1 MKSILLYAH
10 GIRLASQLGVAQ
22 MVSGHTAANTPFN
35 IKINGT
41 NRSVTSDENGYFEL
55 DLTGVTLTSL
65 REMFYNNT
73 ILTDVTLDID
83 TSQVTD
89 MYDMFYN
96 CQNVTTI
103 NGLDTLDT
111 SNVTNM
117 GRMFFNCEK
126 WENFEDVS
134 GWDTSSVTDMD
145 RTFLICSKITNLDF
159 LSGWDT
165 SSVTTMYGMF
175 DSCDGLVDATGI
187 SGWDTGNVEA
197 FDYMF
202 STCANL
208 TSVDINGWDMSSAL
222 TINSMFLSCNALK
235 FMDLSDWN
243 ILNTTGFSN
252 FCPDLNTLTIL
263 YDSTIFKSA
272 IVTGIPN
279 INWID
284 VGAHTIS
291 GFTTNT
297 DSITLKINGTN
308 NTVTPNSNKY
318 FYYDVPS
325 GTTLTSLYQMLVNAS
340 NVVTVIIGKYINTS
354 SVTTIADMF
363 SNCFALTKIY
373 GLKYMD
379 TSSVT
384 NMNGLFSGAKQL
396 DSLEGVEGWDTSNVT
411 NMYALAYGSVAMK
424 FHDLTPISGWDT
436 SSVTDM
442 GAMFC
447 YCNLI
452 TDLTPISGWDTSSV
466 RDFSL
471 MFGECTGLTVISPIC
486 GWSTDSATT
495 LASLFQD
502 CNHITSV
509 DLHLWNTTKVT
520 RVYNMFS
527 NCYRLVDVNL
537 SGWVGANIVRDAT
550 VSLTGIEDMF
560 SGCSTLQTVNMKN
573 WNPTNIIDISN
584 LFKDCTNLKKL
595 NISRWNT
602 IGISPSSSTWA
613 NFIPN
618 KGSITVIRDS
628 RIFRANIENSFR
640 DVNWVD
646 PHSICGYTTANT
658 TFTLPVNGVN
668 RSVTSDSNG
677 YFYFDLPS
685 NETLTS
691 LGYMLRDNTSVTKL
705 WFGDIDVTHVTDL
718 TNMCIRASGL
728 TEIKG
733 ARYWNLSSCTAI
745 ENTFNNCTSLT
756 SMNIKNWNV
765 PALTNSRRPFRNLS
779 AIGTIDL
786 SGWTGFSG
794 AVDCLEM
801 FSISGSSPT
810 TIDIRTLDTRNV
822 TSYDGFV
829 GNASTM
835 KVYYNSTRFNQA
847 IVSRFSSVDWVNV
860 A

>member
-10 GIRLASQLGVAQ
+10 GTRLTSQLGEAQ
-22 MVSGHTAANTPFN
+22 MVSGHTAANTTFN

-41 NRSVTSDENGYFEL
+41 DRSVTSDANGYFEL

-73 ILTDVTLDID
+73 DLIDVTFDID
-83 TSQVTD
+83 TSRVTD

-117 GRMFFNCEK
+117 GRLFFNCKK

-134 GWDTSSVTDMD
+134 GWDTGSVTDMD
-145 RTFLICSKITNLDF
+145 RTFLICSKITDLDF

-197 FDYMF
+197 FDFMF
-202 STCANL
+202 STCSNL
-208 TSVDINGWDMSSAL
+208 TSVDINGWDMSSTL

-263 YDSTIFKSA
+263 YDNTIFKTS
-272 IVTGIPN
+272 IVTANPN
-279 INWID
+279 VNWVD

-291 GFTTNT
+291 GFATNT
-297 DSITLKINGTN
+297 NSVTIKINGVN
-308 NTVTPNSNKY
+308 HTVTPNSNKY

-325 GTTLTSLYQMLVNAS
+325 GTTLTSLNQMLVTAG
-340 NVVTVIIGKYINTS
+340 NVVTVFIGKYINTQ
-354 SVTTIADMF
+354 SVTTITNMF
-363 SNCFALTKIY
+363 YSCTSLTKIY

-379 TSSVT
+379 TSSVV
-384 NMNGLFSGAKQL
+384 NMNGLFSGEIRL

-411 NMYALAYGSVAMK
+411 NMGSM
-424 FHDLTPISGWDT
+424 FRECSGLTDLSPISGWDT
-436 SSVTDM
+436 SSVTNM
-442 GAMFC
+442 GAMFNH
-447 YCNLI
+447 CNLI

-466 RDFSL
+466 QDFSL
-471 MFGECTGLTVISPIC
+471 MFGECVGLTDISPIY
-486 GWSTDSATT
+486 GWNTGSAIS
-495 LASLFQD
+495 LASLFQG

-509 DLHLWNTTKVT
+509 DLHLWNTTNVT
-520 RVYNMFS
+520 YVYNMFT
-527 NCYRLVDVNL
+527 NCTRLVYVNL
-537 SGWVGANIVRDAT
+537 TGWVGANIVRDAT
-550 VSLTGIEDMF
+550 EALTGIEGMF
-560 SGCSTLQTVNMKN
+560 SGCSALQTVNMKN
-573 WNPTNIIDISN
+573 WNPTNINDISN
-584 LFKDCTNLKKL
+584 LFKDCAQLKVL
-595 NISRWNT
+595 NIARWNT
-602 IGISPSSSTWA
+602 TGIEFNSANWA

-618 KGSITVIRDS
+618 SGSKTVIRDS
-628 RIFRANIENSFR
+628 RIFKIQIENSSI

-646 PHSICGYTTANT
+646 IHDICGYTKANT
-658 TFTLPVNGVN
+658 TFTLPVNEIN
-668 RSVTSDSNG
+668 RSITSDSNG

-685 NETLTS
+685 NETFTS
-691 LGYMLRDNTSVTKL
+691 LGLMLKDNKSVTKL
-705 WFGDIDVTHVTDL
+705 WFGQIDVTHVTKL
-718 TNMCIRASGL
+718 TDMCIRATGL

-733 ARYWNLSSCTAI
+733 IRYWNLSSCTTI
-745 ENTFNNCTSLT
+745 RSVFNNCTSLV
-756 SMNIKNWNV
+756 SLNVKNWKV
-765 PALTNSRRPFRNLS
+765 PVLASANSAFAYFRSNS
-779 AIGTIDL
+779 TIDL

-794 AVDCLEM
+794 AVDCENM
-801 FSISGSSPT
+801 FYADSSVGGPT
-810 TIDIRTLDTRNV
+810 KIDIRTLDTRNV
-822 TSYDGFV
+822 TSYTNFCRNV
-829 GNASTM
+829 STLT
-835 KVYYNSTRFNQA
+835 VYYKSSIFNSA
-847 IVSRFSSVDWVNV
+847 IRSYLPSVKWSNV
-860 A
+860 V